1 MTNRKTRAAGIIC
14 GLLMLACACA
24 MVYGPARAQSS
35 ERDFLSPAE
44 ADKVRNA
51 PSPDERV
58 RLFIL
63 FAEDRMKKLQYEL
76 NSKEATQNRDVLLN
90 GLLNGYSSC
99 LDEATDRLQEA
110 KTKGADMRSSV
121 KEMQKQTKLFLDALH
136 KIQNDG
142 GADLESFKDSLGD
155 AIDSTQDALNEATK
169 ASKEYGAV
177 PVRRKP

>member
-1 MTNRKTRAAGIIC
+1 MGNRRAQASRMIC
-14 GLLMLACACA
+14 RFLLLTCVCTLF
-24 MVYGPARAQSS
+24 VRPARAQSGD
-35 ERDFLSPAE
+35 RDFLSPAE

-51 PSPDERV
+51 QSPDARV
-58 RLFIL
+58 QLFVF

-76 NSKEATQNRDVLLN
+76 SSKEATQNRDMLLN

-110 KTKGADMRSSV
+110 KGKGADMRSAV

-136 KIQNDG
+136 KIRDADG
-142 GADLESFKDSLGD
+142 TDVESFKDSLSD
-155 AIDSTQDALNEATK
+155 AIDSTQDALNQANK